1 MSGTNFL
8 GSIDT
13 MVPNP
18 LQLEHAPDGE
28 LNEKLCGSRSS
39 YDKSHVA
46 QYLPVSYTHLTLPTN
61 REV

>member
-1 MSGTNFL
+1 
-8 GSIDT
+8 

-39 YDKSHVA
+39 YDKSHLA
-46 QYLPVSYTHLTLPTN
+46 QYLLSLN
-61 REV
+61 NNSS